1 MLSFNLL
8 SARFILASNKN
19 EATQY
24 THWKKTAD
32 DRNSSDEEQ
41 RPNVDFHCQ
50 TYSFSNLK
58 KISME
63 IVPKKN
69 DNLHMDAVE
78 KMIIYHWK
86 LNS

>member
-32 DRNSSDEEQ
+32 RNRSDEEQ
-41 RPNVDFHCQ
+41 RPNVDFRCQ

-69 DNLHMDAVE
+69 DNLHMDAVK
-78 KMIIYHWK
+78 KMNFYHWK